1 MSNHFLEGRGSPM
14 DLVKK
19 EIDSPEQ
26 KYGLL
31 RVCPVNQ
38 ILEMARSLPTPVDL
52 FFGLIWLGEN
62 HVLFADSGI
71 GKTALAIQSAEHIA
85 LNGRCVLYVD
95 CELSDKMFQ
104 IRYSSD
110 NGDLHHF
117 PDNFYRASIHVD
129 DIQNANYEEEIL
141 RNIVNAAEGV
151 KAQVVFIDNLTYLC
165 NGGEKGDVAGYF
177 MKELKAIQIKYNWT
191 LIVLSHT
198 PKRPAFRPITE
209 NDMLGSKR
217 FINFIDNAFCIGS
230 SFMDYDIRYI
240 KQVKVRNH
248 EVRYDENNVWVLRLE
263 KDNDALRMNSIG
275 YGREREHLRVRTEED
290 DKNLTPEILTYSRKG
305 YSIRDISAMVG
316 ISRSSVHRILT
327 EHKHELTSM
336 KTNKPNLFNEV
347 ENEK

>member
-14 DLVKK
+14 ELVKK

-52 FFGLIWLGEN
+52 YYGLIWLGEN
-62 HVLFADSGI
+62 HVLYADSGI
-71 GKTALAIQSAEHIA
+71 GKTAGAIQGAEHIA

-104 IRYSSD
+104 MRYTAED
-110 NGDLHHF
+110 GHIHRF
-117 PDNFYRASIHVD
+117 PENFYRASINVED
-129 DIQNANYEEEIL
+129 FQNANYEEEIL
-141 RNIVNAAEGV
+141 RNIVMAAEGV
-151 KAQVVFIDNLTYLC
+151 KAEVVFIDNLTYLC
-165 NGGEKGDVAGYF
+165 NGGEKGDVAGNF

-198 PKRPAFRPITE
+198 PKRSAFRPITE
-209 NDMLGSKR
+209 NDMVGSKR

-230 SFMDYDIRYI
+230 SFINNDLRYI

-248 EVRYDENNVWVLRLE
+248 EILYDENNVLVVRLT
-263 KDNDALRMNSIG
+263 KDYDALRMISVG
-275 YGREREHLRVRTEED
+275 YGRERDHLRVRTEED
-290 DKNLTPEILTYSRKG
+290 DKNLTPDILTYSRNG
-305 YSIRDISAMVG
+305 YSIRDISAIVG

-327 EHKHELTSM
+327 EHKHEFSSM
-336 KTNKPNLFNEV
+336 KTNDPNLFNEV
-347 ENEK
+347 KDE